1 MIHLNLRAPKRPRKP
16 AGGSLL
22 GSLRNDVQ
30 FRSASRAFDALREPP
45 SRAMRAMA
53 HAIAV
58 ASVRRMIV

>member
-1 MIHLNLRAPKRPRKP
+1 MIHLNLRTQKRPRKP

-30 FRSASRAFDALREPP
+30 FTSVNRSFDAMGEPP
-45 SRAMRAMA
+45 TRGTRAMA